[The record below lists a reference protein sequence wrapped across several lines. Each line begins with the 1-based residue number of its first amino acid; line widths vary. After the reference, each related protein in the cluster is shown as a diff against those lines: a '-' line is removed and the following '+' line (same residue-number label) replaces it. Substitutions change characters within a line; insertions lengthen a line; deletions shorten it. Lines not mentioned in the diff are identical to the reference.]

1 MVPRSLHVPSDHDKR
16 NIRSPHYLI
25 RQELS
30 EMQVKCSFSQPM
42 ILCSSKIHLF
52 LDFYGKMEKK
62 VCVESLRIVLF
73 RREGDGCGR
82 GFWGYMFEDERCYVK
97 IKRLCQKV
105 FYPPKLLRHFVPPP
119 L

>member
-1 MVPRSLHVPSDHDKR
+1 
-16 NIRSPHYLI
+16 
-25 RQELS
+25 
-30 EMQVKCSFSQPM
+30 M

-82 GFWGYMFEDERCYVK
+82 GFWGYMVDNERCYVK